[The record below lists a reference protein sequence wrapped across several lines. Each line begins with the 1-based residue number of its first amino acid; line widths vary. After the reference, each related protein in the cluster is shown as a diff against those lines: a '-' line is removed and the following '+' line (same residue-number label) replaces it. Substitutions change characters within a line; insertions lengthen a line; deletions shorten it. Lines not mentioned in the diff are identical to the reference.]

1 MKHRPLTGFRREN
14 GAVGIRNHTVIL
26 PVDDLSNA
34 AAEAV
39 AKLVPGTLALPHA
52 YGRLQFGADLDLT
65 FATLAGTAA
74 NPNVASAVVI
84 GIEPNW
90 TERLVAGIATTGK
103 PVQGFAIER
112 SGDLRTIE
120 RAARVAAQFI
130 ADDSERARVPVERQE
145 IMLSIKCGE
154 SDTTSGLGSCPA
166 TAEAVDRW
174 VESGGTVLFGETSE
188 LTGGEH
194 LIAQRCAT
202 AAVRQKFQR
211 IYDGYMEMISR
222 AGVDL
227 LGSQPT
233 QGNIRGGL
241 STIEEKAMGN
251 IAKTGSKPVTGALQ
265 AAEVPASGPGLYFM
279 DTSSA
284 AAECITL
291 MAAAGAVLHLFP
303 TGQGNVIGHPVE
315 PVVKL
320 TANPLTAAT
329 MPEHI
334 DLDCSGLLTREYDL
348 AEAGDRLMEICD
360 RTING
365 RAHLRR
371 DARPPGVR
379 THPPLPE
386 RLMPALQQRR
396 DEDRHR
402 SGAVLPTTAASPME
416 TASREVKHGDP

>member
-1 MKHRPLTGFRREN
+1 MNQRTLTGFRREN

-65 FATLAGTAA
+65 FRTLAGNAA

-90 TERLVAGIATTGK
+90 TERLVNDIAKTGK
-103 PVQGFAIER
+103 RVQGFSIER
-112 SGDLRTIE
+112 FGDLRTIE
-120 RAARVAAQFI
+120 RAARVAAQFLQ
-130 ADDSERARVPVERQE
+130 DDSERTREPVDRSE
-145 IMLSIKCGE
+145 IMVSIKCGE
-154 SDTTSGLGSCPA
+154 SDTTSGLGSCP
-166 TAEAVDRW
+166 TTSQAVDRW
-174 VESGGTVLFGETSE
+174 LEAGGTVLFGETSE

-194 LIAQRCAT
+194 LIAQRCASGE
-202 AAVRQKFQR
+202 VRQKFQG
-211 IYDGYMEMISR
+211 IYDSYMEMIAR
-222 AGVDL
+222 AGADL

-251 IAKTGSKPVTGALQ
+251 IAKTGTKPVAGALE

-303 TGQGNVIGHPVE
+303 TGQGNVIGHPLE
-315 PVVKL
+315 PVIKL
-320 TANPLTAAT
+320 SANPLTTQT
-329 MPEHI
+329 MAEHI
-334 DLDCSGLLTREYDL
+334 DLDCSGLLSREYDL
-348 AEAGDRLMEICD
+348 TQAGDRLIDVCD
-360 RTING
+360 RTVNG
-365 RAHLRR
+365 RLTCAEAIGHREFAL
-371 DARPPGVR
+371 
-379 THPPLPE
+379 T
-386 RLMPALQQRR
+386 RLYQSA
-396 DEDRHR
+396 
-402 SGAVLPTTAASPME
+402 
-416 TASREVKHGDP
+416 